1 MNIHKGFFELK
12 FGYSKVSIIRTVS
25 IMCTVSKNF
34 QMTLLNL
41 LYDILSND
49 DTVWFIVMFNIWKV
63 SLSSALV

>member
-49 DTVWFIVMFNIWKV
+49 DTV
-63 SLSSALV
+63 